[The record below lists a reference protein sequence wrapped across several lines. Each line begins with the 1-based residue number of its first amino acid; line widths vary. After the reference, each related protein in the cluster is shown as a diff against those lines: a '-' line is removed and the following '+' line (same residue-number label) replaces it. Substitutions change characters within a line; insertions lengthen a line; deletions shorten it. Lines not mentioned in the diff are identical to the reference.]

1 MPARAIFG
9 KPREEAAV
17 GGLSVSVHLVPV
29 FQGSLVVFDVTASAA
44 RGRWLP
50 WAIIDF
56 GQNPYEAA
64 SILAD
69 DWCDVPL
76 DDLSLVDVMSF
87 DAQGGWELAIVFRAE
102 LTAPPVG
109 DAERAPHV
117 FAPGHFDAIGNFD
130 PLDLERWVAR
140 AAPGEA
146 ARPEPGQGLLF

>member
-1 MPARAIFG
+1 MAARAIFG
-9 KPREEAAV
+9 KPRAEAAA
-17 GGLSVSVHLVPV
+17 GGLLVTVHLVPV
-29 FQGSLVVFDVTASAA
+29 FERSLVVFDVMSSAA

-64 SILAD
+64 SLLAD

-87 DAQGGWELAIVFRAE
+87 GAQGGWELAIVFRAA
-102 LTAPPVG
+102 LTAAPAG
-109 DAERAPHV
+109 DAERVPFV

-130 PLDLERWVAR
+130 PADIERWVGRAR
-140 AAPGEA
+140 DSSSSANAAT
-146 ARPEPGQGLLF
+146 RSLLF